1 VPEPWQILLTTI
13 IGFLT
18 GVLSSSFGV
27 GGAILSTPAIRAV
40 GATPLEAVAS
50 TLPSII
56 PSSIAG
62 VLRYRRAGLIR
73 WPLVAVVGTAGS
85 LTAVGGSFLSHLVP
99 GGGHLLMVATAGLV
113 GLTAA
118 AAVRI
123 PAPVLDAGPPGPTS
137 ERPPPELVRPATI
150 GVAAGGLSGLLG
162 VGGGIVMLPAFIA
175 WLRLP
180 IKEAI
185 ATSLACV
192 GILATPATIT
202 HAILGEIDW
211 WFALPLALAVI
222 PGARLG
228 ARLSIRAA
236 ERPLRITM
244 AVVLGV
250 IAIVYGSLEV
260 AALR

>member
-1 VPEPWQILLTTI
+1 MPEPWRVLLTLV
-13 IGFLT
+13 IGFFT

-27 GGAILSTPAIRAV
+27 GGATLSTPAIRVV

-56 PSSIAG
+56 PSSVAG

-73 WPLVAVVGTAGS
+73 WRLVAVVGTAGA
-85 LTAVGGSFLSHLVP
+85 LTAVGGSLLSHLVP
-99 GGGHLLMVATAGLV
+99 GRGHLLMVATAGLV
-113 GLTAA
+113 GLTAV
-118 AAVRI
+118 AVLRM
-123 PAPVLDAGPPGPTS
+123 PTPVADPGSSRTAS
-137 ERPPPELVRPATI
+137 SPELLRPAAI

-162 VGGGIVMLPAFIA
+162 VGGGIVMLPAFIL

-180 IKEAI
+180 VKEAI

-192 GILATPATIT
+192 GILASPATIT
-202 HAILGEIDW
+202 HAALGEIDW

-222 PGARLG
+222 PGARMG

-236 ERPLRITM
+236 ERRLRMTM
-244 AVVLGV
+244 AVFLGV
-250 IAIVYGSLEV
+250 IAVVYGSVEL